1 MDEPIVEVSKELIA
15 ANYEIDEVTREW
27 AALKYEYRGT
37 EEPAKRAE
45 IKEKWDQLQKKMK
58 QLEMN
63 RRKIVERKEEI
74 EFNSRWKG
82 WKKRQNS
89 S

>member
-15 ANYEIDEVTREW
+15 ANYEVDEVTRQW
-27 AALKYEYRGT
+27 TVLKHEYQS
-37 EEPAKRAE
+37 EKDPAKRAE
-45 IKEKWDQLQKKMK
+45 IKEKWDQLQRKMK

-63 RRKIVERKEEI
+63 RRKIIERKEEI

-82 WKKRQNS
+82 WKKSQGRS
-89 S
+89 

>member
-15 ANYEIDEVTREW
+15 ANYEIDDVIKQWTI
-27 AALKYEYRGT
+27 LKHEYQST
-37 EEPAKRAE
+37 KDPILRAE
-45 IKEKWDQLQKKMK
+45 IKKKWDDLQKNMK

-63 RRKIVERKEEI
+63 RRKIIERKEEI

-82 WKKRQNS
+82 WKKK
-89 S
+89 